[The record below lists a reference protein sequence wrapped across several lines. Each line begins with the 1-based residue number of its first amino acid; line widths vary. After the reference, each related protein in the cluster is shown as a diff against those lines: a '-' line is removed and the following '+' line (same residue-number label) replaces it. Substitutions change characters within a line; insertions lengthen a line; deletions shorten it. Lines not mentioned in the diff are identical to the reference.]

1 MPAINKYRF
10 LSKAKHAEVRQLT
23 GEWLWQQRA
32 QLQSARRALAEVIQ
46 YIENDLCPESL
57 EAVLTVMQTI
67 AKNPARPGAWRDR
80 THSLRD
86 SIQVE
91 ILRPRETK
99 VVDYGHGQTTATND
113 SKDII
118 GLLYAG
124 MEYAA
129 PLEAKSGYSVL
140 GYAVE
145 SMKRRLTPEL
155 AKKLK
160 IKKFQRK
167 R

>member
-1 MPAINKYRF
+1 MPRINKYADIT
-10 LSKAKHAEVRQLT
+10 KARHAAVRQLT
-23 GEWLWQQRA
+23 GERMWKQRA
-32 QLQSARRALAEVIQ
+32 QLAAARKALSEVLE
-46 YIENDLCPESL
+46 YIEQDLSPEAL
-57 EAVLTVMQTI
+57 EAVLSVMQTI

-80 THSLRD
+80 TGNLRD
-86 SIQVE
+86 SIMVE
-91 ILRPRETK
+91 ILKPGQTK
-99 VVDYGHGQTTATND
+99 TVDYKHGQTTATND
-113 SKDII
+113 SKNVV

-160 IKKFQRK
+160 IRKFRRK